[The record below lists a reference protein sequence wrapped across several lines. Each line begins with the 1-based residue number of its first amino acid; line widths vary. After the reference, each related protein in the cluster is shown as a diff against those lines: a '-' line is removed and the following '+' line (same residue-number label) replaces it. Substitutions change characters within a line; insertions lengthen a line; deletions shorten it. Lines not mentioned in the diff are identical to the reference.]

1 VTLITKIHHPPVAI
15 LRDLQP
21 VTGRQLYLFPAIG
34 GGGRPLSESTISRAI
49 RRLGYSGEKMT
60 VPLSRM
66 RNSVLLV
73 ASLLVLYGCHARDDS
88 ANLAAVARGLDDV
101 WPQATR
107 DARMTMYI
115 KRSENRE
122 LLHCRL
128 VNTSEHALEL
138 NRSALPWITTNL
150 FRVGAVTAKGQVL
163 PAPPPV
169 VIQIV
174 AEPAFL
180 SIAPGETLEGDL
192 DLEHFPIGGTPRN
205 EDLLLIW
212 SHPLEISG
220 QAPNVWLS
228 GITFLP
234 KR

>member
-1 VTLITKIHHPPVAI
+1 
-15 LRDLQP
+15 
-21 VTGRQLYLFPAIG
+21 
-34 GGGRPLSESTISRAI
+34 
-49 RRLGYSGEKMT
+49 
-60 VPLSRM
+60 M
-66 RNSVLLV
+66 RNSVVLV
-73 ASLLVLYGCHARDDS
+73 GSLLVLCGCHARSDS
-88 ANLAAVARGLDDV
+88 PNLAAVARALDDA

-122 LLHCRL
+122 LLHYRL
-128 VNTSEHALEL
+128 VSTSENVLEL

-150 FRVGAVTAKGQVL
+150 FRVAGVTAKGQVL
-163 PAPPPV
+163 RTVPIV
-169 VIQIV
+169 MQIM
-174 AEPAFL
+174 AEARPL
-180 SIAPGETLEGDL
+180 SIAPGESLEGDF
-192 DLEHFPIGGTPRN
+192 DLEHFPIGGFPRD

-220 QAPNVWLS
+220 RAPSVWLS